1 MPRPPRIWFPD
12 ALYHLMVRG
21 DNREPIFFVEADY
34 RTYLDLLGEAKRRY
48 ECRLFAY
55 ALMTNHVHL
64 MLQTGSHY
72 SVSKIMQFLNT
83 AYTTSINRRH
93 HRVGH
98 LFQGRYRSVLVD
110 KDAYL
115 LELSRYI
122 HLNPVRAGLV
132 SRSEDYPWSSYR
144 AYLREGPDELI
155 DTREVLAM
163 ISPSATARQRYQ
175 EFVRDGL
182 ASADAMERRLL
193 ARRSILGS
201 ADFVSRARSAAIA
214 KGV

>member
-1 MPRPPRIWFPD
+1 
-12 ALYHLMVRG
+12 MVRG
-21 DNREPIFFVEADY
+21 DNREPIFFGDADY
-34 RTYLDLLGEAKRRY
+34 RLYLNLLGEAKRRY
-48 ECRLFAY
+48 ACQLFAY

-64 MLQTGSHY
+64 MLQTGSRY
-72 SVSKIMQFLNT
+72 PVSKIMQFLNT
-83 AYTTSINRRH
+83 AYTTSINQRH

-115 LELSRYI
+115 VELSRYI

-132 SRSEDYPWSSYR
+132 GRSEEYPWSSYR
-144 AYLREGPDELI
+144 AYLRERPDELV
-155 DTREVLAM
+155 DAQDVLAM
-163 ISPSATARQRYQ
+163 FSPPATARQRYQ

-182 ASADAMERRLL
+182 ASADAVERRLL

-201 ADFVSRARSAAIA
+201 ADFVSRV